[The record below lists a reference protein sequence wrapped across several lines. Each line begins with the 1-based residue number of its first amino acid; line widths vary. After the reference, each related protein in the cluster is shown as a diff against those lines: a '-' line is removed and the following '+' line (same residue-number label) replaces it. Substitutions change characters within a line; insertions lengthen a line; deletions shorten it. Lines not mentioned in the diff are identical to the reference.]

1 MNQQQIYKKENAS
14 VSLEKGSKIY
24 NNNPF
29 FRDLTGLMN
38 NVEFHDF
45 YNKYFHDWSD
55 IQTMI
60 FYMKLYK
67 AIEYGYQTQYQ
78 SNIEPELMTFVLH
91 KIMTTTSMRKRAME
105 MFNSF
110 KESSLSDHEMFCKL
124 IDFENLTGERLQIL
138 ESI

>member
-1 MNQQQIYKKENAS
+1 MNQRICKKENAP
-14 VSLEKGSKIY
+14 VSLAKGSKIY
-24 NNNPF
+24 NSNPF

-45 YNKYFHDWSD
+45 YNKYFQDWSD

-91 KIMTTTSMRKRAME
+91 KIMTTTSMLKRAME
-105 MFNSF
+105 IFNSF

-138 ESI
+138 DAT

>member
-1 MNQQQIYKKENAS
+1 MNQRIYKKENAP
-14 VSLEKGSKIY
+14 VSLAKGSKIY
-24 NNNPF
+24 NSNPF

-45 YNKYFHDWSD
+45 YNKYFQDWSD

-78 SNIEPELMTFVLH
+78 SSIEPELMTFVLH

-105 MFNSF
+105 IFNSF

-138 ESI
+138 DST

>member
-1 MNQQQIYKKENAS
+1 MNQQIYKKENAS
-14 VSLEKGSKIY
+14 SSIERGNKIY
-24 NNNPF
+24 NSNPF

-78 SNIEPELMTFVLH
+78 SKIEPELMTFVLH
-91 KIMTTTSMRKRAME
+91 KIMTTTYMRKRAME
-105 MFNSF
+105 IFNSF

-124 IDFENLTGERLQIL
+124 IDFEILTGERLQIL
-138 ESI
+138 DAT